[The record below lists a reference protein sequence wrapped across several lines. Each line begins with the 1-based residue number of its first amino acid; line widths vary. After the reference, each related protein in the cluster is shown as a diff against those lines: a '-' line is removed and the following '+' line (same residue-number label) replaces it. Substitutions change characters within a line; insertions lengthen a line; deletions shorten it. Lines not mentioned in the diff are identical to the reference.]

1 MAVAGPD
8 VRIRVLDQGA
18 LNEWK
23 ERSVSHVHLGILIA
37 IAVSLIGIGADSMLK
52 AASQQPSA
60 VANRWFVAGI
70 VLSIL
75 FALGWLVLMRYMKL
89 STAGALYAV
98 ASATLLALIGV
109 VFFDER
115 LTAAEIT
122 GVGMAVGSVALL
134 ARFTV

>member
-1 MAVAGPD
+1 MS
-8 VRIRVLDQGA
+8 R
-18 LNEWK
+18 
-23 ERSVSHVHLGILIA
+23 VHLGVLIA
-37 IAVSLIGIGADSMLK
+37 IAVSLVGIGADSMLK

-70 VLSIL
+70 GLTIL

-98 ASATLLALIGV
+98 ASATLLAIIGV

-134 ARFTV
+134 ARFTA